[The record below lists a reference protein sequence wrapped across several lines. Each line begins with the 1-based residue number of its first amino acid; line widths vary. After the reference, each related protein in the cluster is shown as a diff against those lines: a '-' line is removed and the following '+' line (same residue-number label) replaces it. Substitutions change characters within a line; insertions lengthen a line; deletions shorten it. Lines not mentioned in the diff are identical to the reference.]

1 MNKFIAYPYSILEA
15 FFFLWKGMY
24 RTLHSFVHPK
34 LHLTQEYPNNRET
47 LYIPERF
54 KAELTLLKDEEG
66 KIKCTACG
74 LCQLSCPNGSINLTS
89 TTIQTEEGKNKR
101 VLVSYDYLLGQCTF
115 CGLCVDACN
124 FDALAFTND
133 FEKSEYVKEKLD
145 KTLYKTENV

>member
-24 RTLHSFVHPK
+24 RTLHSFIHPK

-54 KAELTLLKDEEG
+54 KAELTLLKDDQG

-74 LCQLSCPNGSINLTS
+74 LCQLSCPNGSIDLTS

-101 VLVSYDYLLGQCTF
+101 VLVSYNYFLGNCSF

-133 FEKSEYVKEKLD
+133 FEKSEYVKAKLD
-145 KTLYKTENV
+145 KTLYKKENV